1 METRAYSLELRGH
14 KWKEML
20 LLILV
25 LSVQPAAD
33 TITDT
38 QLYVPSCLQVAMLV
52 VDPRGDPGVDAS
64 LSQSAV

>member
-1 METRAYSLELRGH
+1 M
-14 KWKEML
+14 
-20 LLILV
+20 V

-64 LSQSAV
+64 LSQSAVWAKKVQLSI